1 MSISKI
7 IKNCKDCGAEIVC
20 YSSAKKYC
28 EECRRIREK
37 KNRLKHKLKN
47 GYKDLS
53 ETEKYLL
60 DWGEEVEYP
69 PRKHNYTGPTL
80 DEIMRE
86 ANKEGLQYAAYCKKH
101 GL

>member
-1 MSISKI
+1 MAMGKF
-7 IKNCKDCGAEIVC
+7 IKKCADCGTEIVC
-20 YSSAKKYC
+20 YSNGKKYC
-28 EECRRIREK
+28 DECRKMREK
-37 KNRLKHKLKN
+37 KNKLKSKLKTMKRPLN
-47 GYKDLS
+47 
-53 ETEKYLL
+53 ETEKYIL